1 MTVKRRTNR
10 TANPASAYLEQQ
22 AQNPVL
28 WHPWGKDAIEVAQ
41 RESKPILLS
50 VGYSAC
56 HWCQMMD
63 RESYHDEEI
72 ADLLNAR
79 FVCVKVDREERP
91 DIDQVYQ
98 TALEILRPGGGGWP
112 LTIWLTP
119 NLEPYYAGTYFP
131 PTDRNDL
138 PGFLRVLRTMADHY
152 EENRD
157 GVEKKAGE
165 TAVKIREA
173 LTFGSDEEI
182 VGYDVIDEYMEKVVK
197 GHDKAHGGFGGAPK
211 FPPAQHLSLA
221 LRSYRRTGDEDLLH
235 VVVHTLDRMAAGG
248 IHDRLGGGFHR
259 YATDVR
265 WIVPRFEK
273 MLYDNALLTH
283 TYLDAYLVTGEER
296 FRDVAKGCLDFVI
309 RDMVNDAGGFCS
321 TLHADVAGE
330 EGAHYLW
337 TEEEILAA
345 LGERD
350 GAVFNEYYGVS
361 KAGNF
366 KGNRCVLTVARPI
379 QEAVLRADMSCAELE
394 ELLAT
399 GRAKLFAV
407 RSRRDP
413 PARDD
418 KIIASWN
425 GLMIGALARGGRV
438 CDIPEYIEAAT
449 KAASFIRDNMV
460 REGSL
465 LRVYR
470 EGEARFDGFL
480 DDYGFFANGLV
491 DLYEATFE
499 LEWLS
504 WASLLAESVYE
515 RFSDADSGGLFYTTY
530 DHERLVARTRE
541 RQDAAMPSGASQA
554 LMASLRIAR
563 LTGDEKLKGLGL
575 AVIRSYGSKIRE
587 RPTAFATML
596 AALDFH
602 LAPATEIAVVG
613 HLENPDAEILRRL
626 VNGCYLP
633 NAVIAGSHVNG
644 ATPST
649 SAPAEG
655 FPPVSIPLLAGKKAI
670 RGRPTVYVCRDR
682 TCSRPIT
689 TPDKLLAALSG

>member
-1 MTVKRRTNR
+1 
-10 TANPASAYLEQQ
+10 
-22 AQNPVL
+22 
-28 WHPWGKDAIEVAQ
+28 
-41 RESKPILLS
+41 
-50 VGYSAC
+50 
-56 HWCQMMD
+56 
-63 RESYHDEEI
+63 
-72 ADLLNAR
+72 
-79 FVCVKVDREERP
+79 
-91 DIDQVYQ
+91 
-98 TALEILRPGGGGWP
+98 
-112 LTIWLTP
+112 
-119 NLEPYYAGTYFP
+119 
-131 PTDRNDL
+131 
-138 PGFLRVLRTMADHY
+138 
-152 EENRD
+152 
-157 GVEKKAGE
+157 
-165 TAVKIREA
+165 
-173 LTFGSDEEI
+173 
-182 VGYDVIDEYMEKVVK
+182 
-197 GHDKAHGGFGGAPK
+197 
-211 FPPAQHLSLA
+211 
-221 LRSYRRTGDEDLLH
+221 
-235 VVVHTLDRMAAGG
+235 
-248 IHDRLGGGFHR
+248 
-259 YATDVR
+259 
-265 WIVPRFEK
+265 
-273 MLYDNALLTH
+273 
-283 TYLDAYLVTGEER
+283 
-296 FRDVAKGCLDFVI
+296 
-309 RDMVNDAGGFCS
+309 
-321 TLHADVAGE
+321 
-330 EGAHYLW
+330 
-337 TEEEILAA
+337 
-345 LGERD
+345 
-350 GAVFNEYYGVS
+350 
-361 KAGNF
+361 
-366 KGNRCVLTVARPI
+366 
-379 QEAVLRADMSCAELE
+379 
-394 ELLAT
+394 
-399 GRAKLFAV
+399 
-407 RSRRDP
+407 
-413 PARDD
+413 
-418 KIIASWN
+418 
-425 GLMIGALARGGRV
+425 
-438 CDIPEYIEAAT
+438 
-449 KAASFIRDNMV
+449 MV